1 MTPAFSSWEA
11 ISAVGV
17 CGAISTKV
25 SCEGPKGVV
34 TKYHAAPAA
43 RRIRRRRT
51 RRNFKEP
58 PYMEIVVAVERVR
71 G

>member
-1 MTPAFSSWEA
+1 
-11 ISAVGV
+11 V